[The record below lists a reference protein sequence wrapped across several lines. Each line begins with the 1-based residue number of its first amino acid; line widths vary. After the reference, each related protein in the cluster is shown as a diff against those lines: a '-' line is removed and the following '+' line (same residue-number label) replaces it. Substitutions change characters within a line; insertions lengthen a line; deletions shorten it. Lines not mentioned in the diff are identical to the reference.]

1 MKFVYILFVFTILI
15 SCDRNKSPVFE
26 YKEFYEGK
34 ERVAGR
40 FLNGQRDGVFTHYYP
55 NGDLARIRFYENGH
69 AKGGAT
75 DYYPNNKLM
84 GYAVFLEKTKD
95 TYQLLWHPNG
105 DTMIVTEGKFSRG
118 YYKNGKPR
126 MYSYVKKNLSIIIF
140 DEHGKIKRLA
150 GPLDYL
156 RKRDSLD
163 LDKAYPKWKE
173 QVRERK
179 EKNK

>member
-1 MKFVYILFVFTILI
+1 MKFVYIFFGLLILI
-15 SCDRNKSPVFE
+15 SCDRNESPAFE

-34 ERVAGR
+34 ERVEGR

-55 NGDLARIRFYENGH
+55 NGDVARIRFYENGH

-84 GYAVFLEKTKD
+84 GYAVFLEKTKG

-105 DTMIVTEGKFSRG
+105 DTMIVTDGKFSRG
-118 YYKNGKPR
+118 YYKDGKPR
-126 MYSYVKKNLSIIIF
+126 MYSYVKENFSTIIF
-140 DEHGKIKRLA
+140 EESGRIKQFT

-156 RKRDSLD
+156 RKRDSFD
-163 LDKAYPKWKE
+163 LDKAYPDWKE
-173 QVRERK
+173 RVREWE
-179 EKNK
+179 EK